1 MGNAYVLL
9 AVLILVTALVMPR
22 LMVTDDDTAAA
33 APTTVERIWSWV
45 SLVILAP
52 MLVTVPFYAFF

>member
-1 MGNAYVLL
+1 
-9 AVLILVTALVMPR
+9 
-22 LMVTDDDTAAA
+22 
-33 APTTVERIWSWV
+33 VERIWSWV